1 VDTINNKNWATL
13 PEANGRWALPNS
25 RYFTAVF
32 VPIRVIRCRF
42 CDQLR
47 ILRFSTKG
55 NNVMTSAKLMLD
67 GNEYA
72 LPFIVGSEG
81 EVGIDITALRKQA
94 LAITFDPGY
103 GNTGA
108 CQSAITFIDGERGIL
123 RYRGYPIEELAR
135 NARFSEVCYLLIYG
149 HLPNQAELTA
159 FDRKLTY
166 HSLIHEDMK
175 KFFEGYPPGAHPM
188 AILASMIAALS
199 TYYPSAE
206 DAADNDLN
214 MIRLLA
220 KAKTIAAFSYKKSI
234 GQPFIYPVNA
244 LSYTQNFLHM
254 MFAVPTEAYEVSPVL
269 DKALNLLLILHADH
283 EQNCST
289 STVRMVGSSGA
300 NLFASLSAGVAAL
313 WGPLH
318 GGANQAV
325 IRMLERIRDDGSDY
339 QKYVNLAKDKTS
351 NFRLMGFG
359 HRVYKNFDPRA
370 QILKATVDEVLGELG
385 IHDPLLE
392 IAHELETVALND
404 SYFIERKLYP
414 NVDFYSGILYRAMG
428 IPTDMF
434 TVMFAL
440 GRLPGWMAHW
450 KEMHEDAS
458 TRIARPRQIYTG
470 ATERRF
476 VPLAQR

>member
-1 VDTINNKNWATL
+1 
-13 PEANGRWALPNS
+13 
-25 RYFTAVF
+25 
-32 VPIRVIRCRF
+32 
-42 CDQLR
+42 
-47 ILRFSTKG
+47 
-55 NNVMTSAKLMLD
+55 MTTAKLVLD
-67 GNEYA
+67 GHEYE
-72 LPFIVGSEG
+72 LPLVKGSEG
-81 EVGIDITALRKQA
+81 EIGVDIAALRKQS

-135 NARFSEVCYLLIYG
+135 SARFSEICYLLIYG
-149 HLPNQAELTA
+149 ELPNQAELAA
-159 FDRKLTY
+159 FSRKLTY
-166 HSLIHEDMK
+166 HTLIHEDMK
-175 KFFEGYPPGAHPM
+175 KFFEGYPPSAHPM

-206 DAADNDLN
+206 GPEDIDLN

-234 GQPFIYPVNA
+234 GQPFVYPVNS
-244 LSYTQNFLHM
+244 LTYTQNFLHM

-300 NLFASLSAGVAAL
+300 NLFASISAGVAAL

-318 GGANQAV
+318 GGANQEV

-339 QKYVNLAKDKTS
+339 QKYINLAKDKSS

-370 QILKATVDEVLGELG
+370 QILKATTDEVLGALG

-392 IAHELETVALND
+392 IAQELETVALND
-404 SYFIERKLYP
+404 PYFIERKLYP

-440 GRLPGWMAHW
+440 GRLPGWLAHW
-450 KEMHEDAS
+450 KEMYEDAS

-470 ATERRF
+470 ATERAF
-476 VPLAQR
+476 VPLAER